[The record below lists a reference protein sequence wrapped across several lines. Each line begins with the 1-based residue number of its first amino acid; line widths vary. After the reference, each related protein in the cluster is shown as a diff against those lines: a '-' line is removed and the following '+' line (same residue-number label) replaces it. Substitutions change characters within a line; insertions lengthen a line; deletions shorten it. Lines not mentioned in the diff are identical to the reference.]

1 MMINRFRTWLFHQ
14 VTRFAL
20 FIEPQEKQ
28 YLSCRWGGCET
39 KIGEHWRRPVGF
51 CSKHM
56 KQGYKLKYW
65 NLENIDYK
73 LLKNPGW
80 RRYTRLFVPREDLIQ
95 FLGKDYISVGRYI
108 SGFQSKLPRY
118 EVDRSLDH
126 DDHP

>member
-1 MMINRFRTWLFHQ
+1 
-14 VTRFAL
+14 
-20 FIEPQEKQ
+20 
-28 YLSCRWGGCET
+28 
-39 KIGEHWRRPVGF
+39 
-51 CSKHM
+51 HM